1 MDVTGKH
8 SIEISGEL
16 KEAVDAYKAGL
27 KELESRRLILK
38 AISAD
43 LAKAERSKETLLE
56 TLRAKE
62 QECKKANSLED
73 MKKLQ
78 RDIQS
83 LRSDLEWTD
92 AVITNLSSRVSA
104 ARGHDGGVLEATY
117 DNHHLVMSLFI
128 AIKRQLVAKLQCDKD
143 FVALLSV
150 LYVVANESEMKSLPR
165 SDKDRFMDV
174 LLGHSGESV
183 ISSSHDFH
191 KVKNEMLVSLG
202 FAPQGAQQ

>member
-38 AISAD
+38 AITAD
-43 LAKAERSKETLLE
+43 LTKAERSKETLLE
-56 TLRAKE
+56 TLRAKDL
-62 QECKKANSLED
+62 ECKKANSLED
-73 MKKLQ
+73 MKRLQ

-83 LRSDLEWTD
+83 LRNDLEWTD

-117 DNHHLVMSLFI
+117 DNHHLAMSLFV
-128 AIKRQLVAKLQCDKD
+128 AIKRQLVAKLQSDKD

-150 LYVVANESEMKSLPR
+150 LYVVANEAEMKVAQR
-165 SDKDRFMDV
+165 SDKDRFLDV
-174 LLGHSGESV
+174 LLSSSGEGV
-183 ISSSHDFH
+183 LDTAHDFH
-191 KVKNEMLVSLG
+191 IVKSTMLSNLG
-202 FAPQGAQQ
+202 FAPQGAK